1 MLNINYISETF
12 FNCCNI
18 PIKTISKDY
27 KEIDKYGYNDY
38 MDKLYPKDKI
48 ENFIEIKIDNNK
60 DIHTLS
66 IENDIHYIIKD
77 ACNIFLF
84 LVLFQRISII
94 NKYVINHLHALNI

>member
-38 MDKLYPKDKI
+38 MDNLYPKDKMK
-48 ENFIEIKIDNNK
+48 NFKTFIDFFE
-60 DIHTLS
+60 S
-66 IENDIHYIIKD
+66 IVAYHKYHYPK
-77 ACNIFLF
+77 N
-84 LVLFQRISII
+84 
-94 NKYVINHLHALNI
+94 